1 MEYEFVKDEFMNYDI
16 YLNKQISVL
25 NDLRQKFINRLLY
38 VWIRILK
45 ESFDVLNKDFDFKDL
60 NWMCFCKIL

>member
-38 VWIRILK
+38 VWIRIK
-45 ESFDVLNKDFDFKDL
+45 ESFDVLNKYFDFKDL

>member
-16 YLNKQISVL
+16 QLNKQISVL
-25 NDLRQKFINRLLY
+25 NDLRQKFVNRLLY
-38 VWIRILK
+38 VWIRIK

>member
-38 VWIRILK
+38 VWIRIK

>member
-25 NDLRQKFINRLLY
+25 NDLRQKFVNRLLY
-38 VWIRILK
+38 VWIRIK

>member
-1 MEYEFVKDEFMNYDI
+1 MEYELVKDELMNYDI
-16 YLNKQISVL
+16 RLNKQISVL
-25 NDLRQKFINRLLY
+25 NDLRQKFVNRLLY
-38 VWIRILK
+38 VWIRIK